1 MSPFLA
7 SHLPSVA
14 TDRWQ
19 FSLRSQLPLKQNSLW
34 KIESGAVRTLT
45 WLEDGTMVTLGLWG
59 PGEIVGKPL
68 SRVEPYQIECLT
80 KVEASPLLLDESHR
94 VSDLLLAHVQQ
105 AEELM
110 VIRSYRRVDVML
122 TKLLT
127 WLARKFGRAVEAGNL
142 IDLRLTHQDI
152 AETLGTTRVTVT
164 RVLGQLEEQG
174 WIERL
179 PLHRIVL
186 KEEESWHYEI

>member
-1 MSPFLA
+1 MTTSFAAHVL
-7 SHLPSVA
+7 LQA
-14 TDRWQ
+14 TDRRQ
-19 FSLRSQLPLKQNSLW
+19 FSLRSHLPLKQNSLW

-59 PGEIVGKPL
+59 PGEIVGKAL

-80 KVEASPLLLDESHR
+80 KVEATPLLLDEWHH
-94 VSDLLLAHVQQ
+94 VTNLLLAHIQQ

-122 TKLLT
+122 AKLLI
-127 WLARKFGRAVEAGNL
+127 WLARKFGRGVTAGNL

-186 KEEESWHYEI
+186 KEEELWHYEI